1 MVELFFMFCL
11 VTFIGESEGYCIEVK
26 EASFSWGKE
35 DQTLSKYVPKPAVVF
50 FLHPST
56 QALINL

>member
-26 EASFSWGKE
+26 EASFSWSKE
-35 DQTLSKYVPKPAVVF
+35 DQTLSKYVPKPAVVVF
-50 FLHPST
+50 SIPLHR
-56 QALINL
+56 L